1 MKIPT
6 FLPLL
11 LLLAA
16 CHQTT
21 PEAESAT
28 VPANAPVPNPALTA
42 TLASYYTCSM
52 HPQIHE
58 EHPGD
63 CPICGMHLI
72 PVTRAAPAA
81 AHTIRLSAEQIRLG
95 DIRTVAAG
103 GAAPVGAGKAAPA
116 LTGRVVLDQDQLTQV
131 SARVPGRV
139 EQLNVRNAGE
149 TVRAGQPLY
158 ALYSEELLKTQQEFL
173 LARAQQR
180 ELQGSGIDY
189 APLVAAARTKL
200 RLWGMTTAQLQQV
213 IRAGRVLNPVPYF
226 SPAAGVVQALAV
238 RAGDYVQ
245 EGSPVVQ
252 LADLGTVW
260 VEVQRYATDAPL
272 REGQAVS
279 VTFPARPGRRA
290 TGRVSFVSPELAA
303 DSRVTLVRI
312 RLPNPAGAYTPG
324 LQALVQVGSPPV
336 VPTSPSDAPATG
348 PLTVPTAAVL
358 HEAAGSTLWVRLP
371 DGSFEGRTVRLG
383 EQAGSRVAVLSNLRA
398 GEQVVVSGAYLLN
411 SAYVLDH
418 G

>member
-1 MKIPT
+1 MKIPA
-6 FLPLL
+6 FLLL

-16 CHQTT
+16 CHQTA
-21 PEAESAT
+21 PEAKSAT
-28 VPANAPVPNPALTA
+28 VPADAPVPNPALAA

-58 EHPGD
+58 DHPGD

-72 PVTRAAPAA
+72 PVARAAPTAG
-81 AHTIRLSAEQIRLG
+81 HTIRLSAEQIRLG

-103 GAAPVGAGKAAPA
+103 GAAPAGAGQAAPA
-116 LTGRVVLDQDQLTQV
+116 LTGRVVLDQDQLRQV

-139 EQLNVRNAGE
+139 EQLYVRNAGE
-149 TVRAGQPLY
+149 VVRAGQPLY
-158 ALYSEELLKTQQEFL
+158 ALYSEELLKTQQELL

-180 ELQGSGIDY
+180 ELTGSGIDY
-189 APLVAAARTKL
+189 APLVEAARTKL
-200 RLWGMTTAQLQQV
+200 RLWGLTAAQLRQLTRTGQ
-213 IRAGRVLNPVPYF
+213 VLNPVPYF

-245 EGSPVVQ
+245 EGSPVMQ

-272 REGQAVS
+272 REGQPVS

-290 TGRVSFVSPELAA
+290 TGRVGFVSPELAA

-312 RLPNPAGAYTPG
+312 RLPNPAGDYTPG
-324 LQALVQVGSPPV
+324 LQALVQAGGSPA
-336 VPTSPSDAPATG
+336 PTFAASAVAAG
-348 PLTVPTAAVL
+348 PLTVPVAAVL
-358 HEAAGSTLWVRLP
+358 HEAAGNTLWVRLP
-371 DGSFEGRTVRLG
+371 DGSFEGRPVRLG
-383 EQAGSRVAVLSNLRA
+383 EQTGSRVAVLSNLKA

>member
-1 MKIPT
+1 MKISV
-6 FLPLL
+6 FLSLL
-11 LLLAA
+11 FLLAA

-28 VPANAPVPNPALTA
+28 VPADAPVPNPALAA

-58 EHPGD
+58 DHPGD

-72 PVTRAAPAA
+72 PVARAAPTA

-95 DIRTVAAG
+95 NIQTMVVG
-103 GAAPVGAGKAAPA
+103 GAAPAGTAGALF

-139 EQLNVRNAGE
+139 EQLYVRNVGE
-149 TVRAGQPLY
+149 TVRAEQPLY

-180 ELQGSGIDY
+180 ELAGSGIDY
-189 APLVAAARTKL
+189 APLAEAARTKL
-200 RLWGMTTAQLQQV
+200 RLWGMTAAQLRQV
-213 IRAGRVLNPVPYF
+213 ARTNQVLNPVPYF

-260 VEVQRYATDAPL
+260 VEVQRYATDAAL
-272 REGQAVS
+272 REGQPVS
-279 VTFPARPGRRA
+279 VTFPARPGRRSA
-290 TGRVSFVSPELAA
+290 GRISFVSPELAA
-303 DSRVTLVRI
+303 GSRVTLVRI
-312 RLPNPAGAYTPG
+312 RLPNPAGDYTPG
-324 LQALVQVGSPPV
+324 LQALVQVGGAGA
-336 VPTSPSDAPATG
+336 PTATSDAPTTIV
-348 PLTVPTAAVL
+348 PLTVPVAAVL

-371 DGSFEGRTVRLG
+371 NGSFQGRTVRLG
-383 EQAGSRVAVLSNLRA
+383 GQTGSQIAVLSNLKA

-411 SAYVLDH
+411 SAYLLDH

>member
-1 MKIPT
+1 MRIPA
-6 FLPLL
+6 FLLL

-16 CHQTT
+16 CHQTA
-21 PEAESAT
+21 PEAKSAT
-28 VPANAPVPNPALTA
+28 VPADAPVPNPALAA

-58 EHPGD
+58 DHPGD

-72 PVTRAAPAA
+72 PVARAAPTAG
-81 AHTIRLSAEQIRLG
+81 HTIRLSAEQIRLG

-103 GAAPVGAGKAAPA
+103 GAAPAGAGQAAPA

-139 EQLNVRNAGE
+139 EQLYVRNAGE
-149 TVRAGQPLY
+149 VVRAGQPLY
-158 ALYSEELLKTQQEFL
+158 ALYSEELLKTQQELL

-180 ELQGSGIDY
+180 ELTGSGIDY
-189 APLVAAARTKL
+189 APLVEAARTKL
-200 RLWGMTTAQLQQV
+200 RLWGLTAAQLRQLARTGQ
-213 IRAGRVLNPVPYF
+213 VLNPVPYF
-226 SPAAGVVQALAV
+226 SPAAGVVQAVAV

-272 REGQAVS
+272 REGQPVS

-290 TGRVSFVSPELAA
+290 TGRVGFVSPELAA

-312 RLPNPAGAYTPG
+312 RLPNPAGDYTPG
-324 LQALVQVGSPPV
+324 LQALVQAGGSPA
-336 VPTSPSDAPATG
+336 PTFDASAVAAG
-348 PLTVPTAAVL
+348 PLTVPVAAVL
-358 HEAAGSTLWVRLP
+358 HEAAGNTLWVRLP
-371 DGSFEGRTVRLG
+371 DGSFEGRPVRLG
-383 EQAGSRVAVLSNLRA
+383 EQTGSRVAVLSNLKA